1 MFSFQSLNV
10 AFIQKM
16 RYIAVDIP
24 HILIVLFICIV
35 LNTQNRSYIVA
46 RAAT

>member
-10 AFIQKM
+10 TFIQKM

>member
-24 HILIVLFICIV
+24 HILIALFIYHV
-35 LNTQNRSYIVA
+35 LNAQNRSHT
-46 RAAT
+46 AALSTT

>member
-10 AFIQKM
+10 TFMQKM

-24 HILIVLFICIV
+24 HILIALFICIV